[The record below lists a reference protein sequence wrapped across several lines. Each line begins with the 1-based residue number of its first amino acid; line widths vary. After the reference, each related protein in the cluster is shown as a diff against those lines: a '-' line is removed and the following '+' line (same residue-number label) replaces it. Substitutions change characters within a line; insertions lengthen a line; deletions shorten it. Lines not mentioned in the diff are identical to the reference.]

1 MIFAGEA
8 SWRWRMMRP
17 ATDVTHEL
25 VWRQLARW
33 LAAGAA
39 DRIEIPPVA
48 AALPGMTESIGIM
61 VRDEEFKPIG
71 DAEVTLRVKE
81 PGGQERSLPAALADP
96 REGRYSAAVRLDQ
109 SGVYVMA
116 ADVRRGTQSLGSA
129 TRSTLVGGADVE
141 LAEPRLNEAVLRR
154 IAEATHGQY
163 VRVDAA
169 TSLPGLLRQS
179 EVGRP
184 PTEMRDIWHNGFSL
198 ALIVGLLAAEWLV
211 RRRVG
216 LA

>member
-1 MIFAGEA
+1 
-8 SWRWRMMRP
+8 MMRP